1 VCVLTVDAAT
11 AALGAIIGIIVGLI
25 ICVIALIVFVIVFC
39 NFKIKDDNN
48 IRKRLIAK
56 DAFDEEVGVVEPPS
70 VDSAF
75 V

>member
-1 VCVLTVDAAT
+1 VDAAT